1 MAKRGLAIGRI
12 IEHLRT
18 CDIEELEYLGHR
30 AAQIHSERT
39 PVVVASRG
47 PKKSHKRKQSLTE
60 PSDLAQAAQVE
71 RDRALPRFDTVR

>member
-39 PVVVASRG
+39 ETPRTHGGLS
-47 PKKSHKRKQSLTE
+47 KKSHKRKQSLT
-60 PSDLAQAAQVE
+60 QQFVE
-71 RDRALPRFDTVR
+71 DAKEVASA

>member
-47 PKKSHKRKQSLTE
+47 PKKSHKRKQSQE
-60 PSDLAQAAQVE
+60 QAESA
-71 RDRALPRFDTVR
+71 AAGAAGA